1 MQLQCNVNAFEKQMQ
16 NNKIN
21 VLSFDFQAVV

>member
-16 NNKIN
+16 NNQNQRII
-21 VLSFDFQAVV
+21 F